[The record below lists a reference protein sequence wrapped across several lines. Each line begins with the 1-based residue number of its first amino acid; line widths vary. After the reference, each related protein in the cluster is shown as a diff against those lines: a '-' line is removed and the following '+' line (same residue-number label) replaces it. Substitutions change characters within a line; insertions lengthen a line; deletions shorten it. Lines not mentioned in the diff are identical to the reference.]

1 MLDSCQNYSKIKN
14 IKEKIKSTSN
24 DDGENLEYG
33 DSDGYELEGDA
44 SSSFSGRN
52 LSLKK
57 LAFLKDPLGKGVD
70 NFNSSH
76 LNELFECC
84 ITHLSAEL
92 GRIRTGR
99 ATPALNA
106 VDPPFVVHVKD
117 PITLLVPIPKLDDT
131 SKAILSKQASAIGE
145 RCKMKIRTCRRT
157 ALSSC
162 DFVSKEEIKRLEKDI
177 QKAHD
182 KFIEKIDK
190 LVMQKKNEIKLA

>member
-1 MLDSCQNYSKIKN
+1 MQPLSCLSLGRNLTRRCTRVHLMLDSCQNYSKIKN

-99 ATPALNA
+99 ATP
-106 VDPPFVVHVKD
+106 
-117 PITLLVPIPKLDDT
+117 
-131 SKAILSKQASAIGE
+131 G
-145 RCKMKIRTCRRT
+145 TCT
-157 ALSSC
+157 
-162 DFVSKEEIKRLEKDI
+162 K
-177 QKAHD
+177 
-182 KFIEKIDK
+182 
-190 LVMQKKNEIKLA
+190 